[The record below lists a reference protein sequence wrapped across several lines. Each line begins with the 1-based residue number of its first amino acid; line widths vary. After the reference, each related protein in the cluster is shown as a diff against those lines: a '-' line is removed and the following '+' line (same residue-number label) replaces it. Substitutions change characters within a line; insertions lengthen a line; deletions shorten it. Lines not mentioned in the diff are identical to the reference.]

1 MRKRWLSMALA
12 AVLAASA
19 LTGCGGGG
27 STTAT
32 TAAGESTTAAG
43 TEADAPAGSD
53 AGGESE
59 AQAPEGAD
67 RGNSVVYA
75 IDAEPET
82 LDPGMCNYNKSSAI
96 LLNLFNGLY
105 RFSDDGSNVEP
116 AMAESHTVSDDGLV
130 YTFTLRDGLK
140 WSDGSALTAADFEYS
155 WKRELNAD
163 LASPAAWN
171 LFDIL
176 NAEEYNNGEC
186 SADEVGIK
194 ALDDKTLEVTLK
206 NPTAY
211 FISLTASANWSP
223 VKKDVVEG
231 SDSWVKS
238 ADTYV
243 CNGPFMLQEIKPQ
256 AGYTLVKNPEYFDAA
271 NVNLD
276 SVEIAIIEQ
285 AEAALSAYNAG
296 DIDVMIGSSV
306 GTQAMAQYEGS
317 EELSAHDL
325 IGTSYFDFNCSK
337 DYMSA
342 EVRKALS
349 MAIVRNTVNDVAVPS
364 KPKSAF
370 AFVPYGIP
378 YGDETTEFRDKVGAE
393 LIKEDVE
400 AAKQLLADA
409 GYPDGEGLPT
419 LQFIITNTQENK
431 DKAQVMQA
439 MWKESLGVECEIVT
453 FESKVYWD
461 EHGAGN
467 FDIAFDGWTGDYL
480 DPNSVL
486 NIFNKGRMEKECR
499 WQSDAAL
506 KYDDLLNQAA
516 ASADNNERMEI
527 FTECEQILMDEM
539 PVLPLYYRNT
549 MVLSKPHVKG
559 FTVDF
564 GAHPLFRCVSVE

>member
-1 MRKRWLSMALA
+1 MKKTWLGIALTA
-12 AVLAASA
+12 AMTVSL

-27 STTAT
+27 ST
-32 TAAGESTTAAG
+32 ESTTAAAG
-43 TEADAPAGSD
+43 DAPQTETTLAAGGSDETTQAADAGES
-53 AGGESE
+53 AGG
-59 AQAPEGAD
+59 
-67 RGNSVVYA
+67 GNTLTYA
-75 IDAEPET
+75 LSAEPET
-82 LDPGMCNYNKSSAI
+82 LDPGMCNYAQSSAV

-116 AMAESHTVSDDGLV
+116 AMAESYTVSDDGLV

-140 WSDGSALTAADFEYS
+140 WSDGSPLTAADFEYS
-155 WKRELNAD
+155 WKRELD
-163 LASPAAWN
+163 QELISPAAWN
-171 LFDIL
+171 LFDIV
-176 NAEEYNNGEC
+176 NAEEYNSGEC
-186 SADEVGIK
+186 TADEVGVK

-211 FISLTASANWSP
+211 FVSLTASSNWAP
-223 VKKDVVEG
+223 VKKDAVEG

-243 CNGPFMLQEIKPQ
+243 CNGPFMLKEIKPQ
-256 AGYTLVKNPEYFDAA
+256 AGYTLVKNPNYYDAD
-271 NVNLD
+271 NVALETIEL
-276 SVEIAIIEQ
+276 VIIEQ
-285 AEAALSAYNAG
+285 AEAALSAYNSG
-296 DIDVMIGSSV
+296 DIDVMIGGSV

-317 EELSAHDL
+317 DELTAHDL

-337 DYMSA
+337 DYMTP

-349 MAIVRNTVNDVAVPS
+349 MAIDRDTINQAVVPS

-378 YGDETTEFRDKVGAE
+378 YGDDAVNFREKVGE
-393 LIKEDVE
+393 DLIKEDVE

-409 GYPDGEGLPT
+409 GYPEGEGLPT

-439 MWKESLGVECEIVT
+439 MWKENLGVECEIVT
-453 FESKVYWD
+453 YESKVYWD

-467 FDIAFDGWTGDYL
+467 FDVAFDGWTGDYL
-480 DPNSVL
+480 DPNTNL

-499 WQSDAAL
+499 WQSEEAL
-506 KYDDLLNQAA
+506 RYDDLLNQAA
-516 ASADNNERMEI
+516 ASADNSERMEI
-527 FTECEQILMDEM
+527 FTECEAILMDEM

-549 MVLSKPHVKG
+549 MVLAKPYVKG

-564 GAHPLFRCVSVE
+564 GAHPLFRCVTIE

>member
-12 AVLAASA
+12 AVLAASV

-27 STTAT
+27 STTST
-32 TAAGESTTAAG
+32 TAAAGESAAAG
-43 TEADAPAGSD
+43 SENAGGDESQAPA
-53 AGGESE
+53 ES
-59 AQAPEGAD
+59 AAD
-67 RGNSVVYA
+67 RGNSMVYA

-130 YTFTLRDGLK
+130 YTFTLREGLK

-155 WKRELNAD
+155 WKRELDAE

-256 AGYTLVKNPEYFDAA
+256 AGYTLVKNPEYFDAE
-271 NVNLD
+271 NVKLD

-337 DYMSA
+337 DYMTA

-349 MAIVRNTVNDVAVPS
+349 MAVVRSTINDVAVPS
-364 KPKSAF
+364 KPKSAL

-378 YGDETTEFRDKVGAE
+378 YGDETTAFRDKVGAE

-409 GYPDGEGLPT
+409 GYPDGAGLPT

-439 MWKESLGVECEIVT
+439 MWKESLGVDCEIVT

-499 WQSDAAL
+499 WQSDEAL
-506 KYDDLLNQAA
+506 RYDDLLNQAA
-516 ASADNNERMEI
+516 ASADNQERMEI

-549 MVLSKPHVKG
+549 MVLAKPHIKG

>member
-1 MRKRWLSMALA
+1 MRKSWLSAVLA
-12 AVLAASA
+12 AVLTASM
-19 LTGCGGGG
+19 LSGCGGGG
-27 STTAT
+27 TA
-32 TAAGESTTAAG
+32 STTAAG
-43 TEADAPAGSD
+43 GETQETASAEAGSGETQAEA
-53 AGGESE
+53 AGE
-59 AQAPEGAD
+59 AAGAK
-67 RGNSVVYA
+67 GNMITYA

-82 LDPGMCNYNKSSAI
+82 LDPGMCNYNKSSAL

-105 RFSDDGSNVEP
+105 RFSEDGSNVEP
-116 AMAESHTVSDDGLV
+116 AMADSYTVSDDGLV
-130 YTFTLRDGLK
+130 YTFTLKEGLK
-140 WSDGSALTAADFEYS
+140 WSDGSDLTAEDFEYS
-155 WKRELNAD
+155 WKRELNAE

-171 LFDIL
+171 LFDIK

-194 ALDDKTLEVTLK
+194 AVDAVTLEVTLK

-211 FISLTASANWSP
+211 FVSLTASANWAP

-231 SDSWVKS
+231 NDSWVKS
-238 ADTYV
+238 ADSYV

-256 AGYTLVKNPEYFDAA
+256 AGYTLVKNPEYFDAE
-271 NVNLD
+271 NVKLD

-306 GTQAMAQYEGS
+306 GTQAMAQYDGS
-317 EELSAHDL
+317 DELSAHDL

-337 DYMSA
+337 EYMTP

-349 MAIVRNTVNDVAVPS
+349 MALVRSTINDVAVPS
-364 KPKSAF
+364 KPKSAL

-378 YGDETTEFRDKVGAE
+378 YGDETVEFREKVGAE
-393 LIKEDVE
+393 LINEDIE
-400 AAKQLLADA
+400 AAKQLLVDA
-409 GYPDGEGLPT
+409 GYPDGEGLPV

-439 MWKESLGVECEIVT
+439 MWKEGLGVDCEIVT
-453 FESKVYWD
+453 YESKVYWD

-486 NIFNKGRMEKECR
+486 NIFNRGRMEKECR

-516 ASADNNERMEI
+516 ASADNAERMEI

-539 PVLPLYYRNT
+539 PVIPLYYRNT
-549 MVLSKPHVKG
+549 MVLAKPHVSG